1 MRDRVKEL
9 QLCAQDIAANTDNLL
24 VEPEEIEL
32 WPIADDNSK
41 DAIEEM
47 AEKFGETPEQVK
59 EYMSKITLDDINR
72 AFQDFRDA
80 MVATRGE

>member
-1 MRDRVKEL
+1 MSKLEL
-9 QLCAQDIAANTDNLL
+9 A
-24 VEPEEIEL
+24 EEIEL

-47 AEKFGETPEQVK
+47 AKQLGETPEQIK
-59 EYMSKITLDDINR
+59 EYLSKITLEDIHK

-80 MVATRGE
+80 MVATRGITK

>member
-59 EYMSKITLDDINR
+59 EYMSKITLDDIHR